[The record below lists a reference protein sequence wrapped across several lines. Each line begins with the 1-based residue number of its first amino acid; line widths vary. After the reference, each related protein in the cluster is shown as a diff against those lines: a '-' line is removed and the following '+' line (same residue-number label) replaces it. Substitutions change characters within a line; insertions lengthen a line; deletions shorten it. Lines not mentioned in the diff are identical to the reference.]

1 MDITKYPPSSQL
13 ERVAD
18 ILRVLFAN
26 GAQGL
31 TPGAIATVTK
41 LSASYVTQ
49 QLGQLANLRMA
60 EEVGDTGRWRPGVAW
75 AQMAT
80 AQHLHIQRDLDA
92 ISEYQQRITR
102 SIK

>member
-31 TPGAIATVTK
+31 TPGAIANVTK

-92 ISEYQQRITR
+92 IGEYQQRITR

>member
-1 MDITKYPPSSQL
+1 MDITKYPPSAQL
-13 ERVAD
+13 ARVAD

-31 TPGAIATVTK
+31 TPGAIASATK

-49 QLGQLANLRMA
+49 QLGQLANLGMA
-60 EEVGDTGRWRPGVAW
+60 EEVGDTGRWRAGVAW

-80 AQHLHIQRDLDA
+80 AQHIHIQRDLA
-92 ISEYQQRITR
+92 SISEYQHRITR
-102 SIK
+102 TG

>member
-1 MDITKYPPSSQL
+1 MDARKYPPTTQL
-13 ERVAD
+13 ERVAE

-31 TPGAIATVTK
+31 TPGAIATATK

-49 QLGQLANLRMA
+49 QLGQMANLRMA

-80 AQHLHIQRDLDA
+80 AQHIHIQRDLEA
-92 ISEYQQRITR
+92 IQEYQHRITR
-102 SIK
+102 TNR